1 MTGPAG
7 SWSAGKGLSERGAV
21 AGNWQGPFLQGPS
34 WLLGEPDRVA
44 GSGFQDGE
52 VLSAGQDIM
61 LLELVGVELG
71 LSRASRPLCG
81 GDLGCCRPDSALA
94 DGLCFNPAPFLTLA
108 PTWEG
113 LEGPSHHPCWPSAV
127 PFPCCLAPAWPA

>member
-1 MTGPAG
+1 M
-7 SWSAGKGLSERGAV
+7 
-21 AGNWQGPFLQGPS
+21 
-34 WLLGEPDRVA
+34 A

-94 DGLCFNPAPFLTLA
+94 DGLCFNPALSLPWLRRGKAWRA
-108 PTWEG
+108 PLVTPVGPQLSLSLIAWLLPG
-113 LEGPSHHPCWPSAV
+113 LPEAS
-127 PFPCCLAPAWPA
+127 